1 MLGLYGVTGVVL
13 WNVWATNGQRA
24 CEEVRGAK
32 FYSPWNTFF
41 GYAVL
46 GDGTLWKMAGNYT
59 IKLILEKGL
68 G

>member
-32 FYSPWNTFF
+32 FYSPLEHFFWLCCPRGWNALEN
-41 GYAVL
+41 G
-46 GDGTLWKMAGNYT
+46 G
-59 IKLILEKGL
+59 KLYY
-68 G
+68 